1 MYLLLEF
8 FLRLG
13 PKFVFD
19 LAKGGTSWLLP
30 NFFLLQ
36 KSLHPTASILFN
48 TKLRITKRQ
57 QFKMKLLETPES
69 LSPVHIEFGW
79 WIIEFGW
86 WIMDFGYMPI
96 RLENL

>member
-57 QFKMKLLETPES
+57 QFKMKLPGNPGES
-69 LSPVHIEFGW
+69 LTGAYRVWMVDYRVWMVDYGF
-79 WIIEFGW
+79 WIHAN
-86 WIMDFGYMPI
+86 PA
-96 RLENL
+96 

>member
-48 TKLRITKRQ
+48 TKLRITTEEAAVQNEAPWKHRRV
-57 QFKMKLLETPES
+57 S
-69 LSPVHIEFGW
+69 HRCI
-79 WIIEFGW
+79 
-86 WIMDFGYMPI
+86 
-96 RLENL
+96 